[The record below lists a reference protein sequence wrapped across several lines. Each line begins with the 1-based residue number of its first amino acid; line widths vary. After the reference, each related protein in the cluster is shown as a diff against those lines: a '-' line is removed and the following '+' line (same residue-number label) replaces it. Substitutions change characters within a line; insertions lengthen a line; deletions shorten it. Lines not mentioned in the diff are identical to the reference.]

1 MSSFNLLLYLLF
13 PPTVATGRLQDHREK
28 LSEKLTTLS
37 TTKAGKAFRTSMT
50 RLPQDTERLS
60 EDRGRPMVR
69 LCEDTGT
76 SITRLFED
84 RGRSVTKLPED
95 RE

>member
-1 MSSFNLLLYLLF
+1 M
-13 PPTVATGRLQDHREK
+13 
-28 LSEKLTTLS
+28 SEKLTTLS

-60 EDRGRPMVR
+60 EDRIGRTMVR

-76 SITRLFED
+76 SITRIFED
-84 RGRSVTKLPED
+84 SGRSATKLPED